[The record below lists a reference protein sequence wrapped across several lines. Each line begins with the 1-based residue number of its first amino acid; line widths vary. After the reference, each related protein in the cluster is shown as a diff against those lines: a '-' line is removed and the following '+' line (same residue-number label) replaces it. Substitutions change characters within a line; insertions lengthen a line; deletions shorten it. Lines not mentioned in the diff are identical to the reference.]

1 MQWDESCAWER
12 SRKACHFEKS
22 LPRYVGYNDFPPTTL
37 LRNEENNR
45 TSPSSHD
52 GAVTA
57 PASLPVSHKGLRA
70 FGVSPKNSRIQRAI
84 TALRRLD
91 TNYGW
96 SHPEIT
102 LPLPQ
107 VAPSLTH
114 PPTLPQL
121 RERNRFSQN
130 MQCDLYNRH
139 HQVPPIYLC
148 SHGNNFWKSIRCWA
162 LVNANSSCECPCDYW
177 VILSVQKSNLVQVW
191 SPASVSSLVDRFFV
205 TTRFFFHYQFSIPRK
220 RYAQIVINSPD
231 PCLPTTKYTE
241 LPPNPFNT
249 FF

>member
-57 PASLPVSHKGLRA
+57 PASPPISHKGLRA

-84 TALRRLD
+84 TALRRPD

-102 LPLPQ
+102 LSLPQ

-114 PPTLPQL
+114 SPTLPQL
-121 RERNRFSQN
+121 REKIDFLRT
-130 MQCDLYNRH
+130 
-139 HQVPPIYLC
+139 C
-148 SHGNNFWKSIRCWA
+148 SVTSTT
-162 LVNANSSCECPCDYW
+162 D
-177 VILSVQKSNLVQVW
+177 
-191 SPASVSSLVDRFFV
+191 
-205 TTRFFFHYQFSIPRK
+205 TTRFLQFI
-220 RYAQIVINSPD
+220 YVHTG
-231 PCLPTTKYTE
+231 TTSGKASGAE
-241 LPPNPFNT
+241 HW
-249 FF
+249 